1 MKIVSWNV
9 NGIRAILQKNFREYV
24 EKESPDILCLQE
36 IKAHPDQL
44 DMDVVQFKGYH
55 CFWNPGARAGYSGVA
70 TFTKIKPLHTANGF
84 GIPEYDTEGRV
95 IMTEFKEF
103 TLFNIYFPNGQKDD
117 ERLKFKMNFYED
129 FLKEADL
136 LRRKGMRLI
145 ICGDYNTAHKE
156 IDLSHPK
163 ANEKFSGFLP
173 IERAWLDKLVSHGYV
188 DTFRHFHS
196 EPKQY
201 SWWSYRMKA
210 REKNIGWR
218 LDYHFIS
225 EDLLPCLKK
234 AYIQQEI
241 KGSDHCPV
249 VIEID

>member
-9 NGIRAILQKNFREYV
+9 NGIRAILQKGFKEYIQ
-24 EKESPDILCLQE
+24 KESPDILCLQE

-44 DMDVVQFKGYH
+44 DMDIVNFKDYH
-55 CFWNPGARAGYSGVA
+55 CYWNPGTRAGYSGVA
-70 TFTKIKPLHTANGF
+70 TFTKIKPLHYAHGF
-84 GIPEYDTEGRV
+84 GIPEYDTEGRTL
-95 IMTEFKEF
+95 MTEYKDFI
-103 TLFNIYFPNGQKDD
+103 LFNIYFPNGQKDD
-117 ERLKFKMNFYED
+117 ERLQFKMNFYED

-136 LRRKGMRLI
+136 LRKKGKKLV
-145 ICGDYNTAHKE
+145 ICGDYNTAHRE

-173 IERAWLDKLVSHGYV
+173 IERAWLDKLISHGYV
-188 DTFRHFHS
+188 DTFRYFHP
-196 EPKQY
+196 EPHQY

-218 LDYHFIS
+218 IDYHFIS
-225 EDLLPCLKK
+225 EDLLPRLKK

-241 KGSDHCPV
+241 MGSDHCPV
-249 VIEID
+249 VLELN

>member
-9 NGIRAILQKNFREYV
+9 NGIRAILQKNFREYL
-24 EKESPDILCLQE
+24 EAESPDILCLQE

-44 DMDVVQFKGYH
+44 DLDVVNLKGYH
-55 CFWNPGARAGYSGVA
+55 CFWNPGTRAGYSGVA
-70 TFTKIKPLHTANGF
+70 TFSKTKPIQHACGF
-84 GIPEYDTEGRV
+84 GISEYDTEGRTLMSEYKDF
-95 IMTEFKEF
+95 I
-103 TLFNIYFPNGQKDD
+103 LFNIYFPNGQKDD
-117 ERLKFKMNFYED
+117 ERLKFKMDFYEE
-129 FLKEADL
+129 FLKQADL
-136 LRRKGMRLI
+136 LRKKGKKLI

-188 DTFRHFHS
+188 DTFRYFHS
-196 EPKQY
+196 EPNQY

-210 REKNIGWR
+210 REKNVGWR

-225 EDLLPCLKK
+225 EDLLPRLKK
-234 AYIQQEI
+234 SYIQQEI